1 MKMQRRKFSQEFK
14 EKLIKEAL
22 ETGNASVV
30 ARKYDINPTV
40 VNRWI
45 RDSKIQ
51 PEKEIQKKALTSY
64 QNLYQEPIDLDSA
77 LKQIQ
82 QLKGIIGKKEL
93 EIEVLS
99 ELLKKTNAT

>member
-1 MKMQRRKFSQEFK
+1 MQRRKFSQEFK

-40 VNRWI
+40 VSRWV
-45 RDSKIQ
+45 RDSKKQ
-51 PEKEIQKKALTSY
+51 PQKEIQKKALIPY
-64 QNLYQEPIDLDSA
+64 QNLSQEPTDLDSA

-99 ELLKKTNAT
+99 ELLKKTNAL